1 MILEGAKQAVS
12 DAKSGAVKSAYLVT
26 CPKTRALTGYA
37 MSFLLNLFC
46 ETHSAC
52 GVCSGCKKVLS
63 GSAADIH
70 TIAPE
75 NGSIK
80 IGQIRELGDFLA
92 EKPFEAAHKAVV
104 IFEADKMNTAAQNA
118 LLKPLEEPPENTV
131 FMLLAGSD
139 YGLLPTVISRC
150 ENIRL
155 LPAAREHAKE
165 LLEKEGVSADR
176 AELALALAQGYY
188 EEAAVLA
195 EDSDFF
201 AMREQTFSLFF
212 KMMAQ
217 KTYAVSAFVAFFEE
231 NKERAGEIIDILKLA
246 LMDTLKLQLAG
257 GEARIA
263 NIDQREMLTRM
274 ADGFT
279 TGAIYNMIEKL
290 LEHEGRMAYNVNF
303 ILSCESMLFEILKEK
318 YRWLMS

>member
-1 MILEGAKQAVS
+1 MIFEGAKQAVS
-12 DAKSGAVKSAYLVT
+12 DAKNGTVKSAYLVT
-26 CPKTRALTGYA
+26 CPKTRALTSYA
-37 MSFLLNLFC
+37 QGFLLHLFC

-52 GVCSGCKKVLS
+52 GTCAGCKKVLS
-63 GSAADIH
+63 GSAADVY
-70 TIAPE
+70 TVSPE

-80 IGQIRELGDFLA
+80 IGQIREIAQFLY
-92 EKPFEAAHKAVV
+92 EKPFEAAHKAIV
-104 IFEADKMNTAAQNA
+104 IFEAEKMNTAAQNA

-155 LPAAREHAKE
+155 LPMERDYATE
-165 LLEKEGVSADR
+165 LLVKEGVQRVR

-195 EDSDFF
+195 GDDAFF
-201 AMREQTFSLFF
+201 ALREQTLHLFY
-212 KMMAQ
+212 KLMAQ
-217 KTYAVSAFVAFFEE
+217 KTYAVSAFVAFFEAH
-231 NKERAGEIIDILKLA
+231 KDQAGEIIDMVKLA
-246 LMDTLKLQLAG
+246 LMDILKVQIL
-257 GEARIA
+257 GENTRMV
-263 NIDQREMLTRM
+263 NIDQKETLVHI
-274 ADGFT
+274 ADCFT

-290 LEHEGRMAYNVNF
+290 LEHEGRMTYNVNF

-318 YRWLMS
+318 YRWLKS